1 METVAINPAR
11 EGRNEEN
18 DMTRNK
24 SIKRLSNPSEAYCSR
39 IADRLHGCNVRI
51 VRGDGTTEPS
61 NVAIRCRLQAL
72 SAMLDDETIVGIE
85 YRFNNRWESV

>member
-24 SIKRLSNPSEAYCSR
+24 SIKRLSNPSEAYCIR
-39 IADRLHGCNVRI
+39 IADRLQGCNVRV
-51 VRGDGTTEPS
+51 VRTNGTSDG

-72 SAMLDDETIVGIE
+72 SAMLDDETIVGVE
-85 YRFNNRWESV
+85 YRFNGRWESV

>member
-1 METVAINPAR
+1 
-11 EGRNEEN
+11 
-18 DMTRNK
+18 MTRNK
-24 SIKRLSNPSEAYCSR
+24 SIKRLSNPSEAYCSL

-72 SAMLDDETIVGIE
+72 HAMLDDETIVGIE

>member
-1 METVAINPAR
+1 M
-11 EGRNEEN
+11 RNETIE
-18 DMTRNK
+18 
-24 SIKRLSNPSEAYCSR
+24 RLRNPSEAYCSL

-51 VRGDGTTEPS
+51 VRGYGTTEPS

-72 SAMLDDETIVGIE
+72 QAMLDDETIAGIE